1 MAANLPAPLHGKTL
15 HLDQIELTDTALAV
29 LKAIASNQR
38 WRILQCLSGGTQ
50 SVVAVAEALR
60 MPLSTAT
67 AHIRILEDAGL
78 IVTELRPAAH
88 GLQKMCART
97 YDNVLID
104 LPRIAPEPY
113 GVVEVSMPIGAY
125 NHAEVMPTCGLA
137 TTTGLIG
144 FLDDP
149 VSFFEPNR
157 VNAGLIWFR
166 HGFLEWTFPNRLPPG
181 ARLESVQ
188 VSMEICSEAPLH
200 NNNWPSDI
208 TLLINGVEIG
218 TWTSPG
224 DFGGERGALTP
235 AWWDDKD
242 SQYGLL
248 KRWTV
253 GSRGSFID
261 GLPLSPVASD
271 ALNIPGRPLITLRL
285 GVPRDASHVGG
296 INLFGRTFG
305 NYPQDLVL
313 RLTYRPHTGSGTDEL
328 RGRQK

>member
-1 MAANLPAPLHGKTL
+1 MTANLPTPLHGKTL
-15 HLDQIELTDTALAV
+15 HLDQVELTDTALAV
-29 LKAIASNQR
+29 LKAIASDQR

-50 SVVAVAEALR
+50 SVVAVAQALD

-67 AHIRILEDAGL
+67 AHIRILEEAGL
-78 IVTELRPAAH
+78 IVSELRPAAH

-104 LPRIAPEPY
+104 LPRVAPEPHA
-113 GVVEVSMPIGAY
+113 VVEASMPIGAY
-125 NHAEVMPTCGLA
+125 NGADVAPTCGLA
-137 TTTGLIG
+137 TTAGLIG

-149 VSFFEPNR
+149 VSFFEPDR
-157 VNAGLIWFR
+157 VHAGLLWFR
-166 HGFLEWTFPNRLPPG
+166 HGYLEWTFPNRLPPG

-200 NNNWPSDI
+200 NDSWPSDI
-208 TLLINGVEIG
+208 TLWVNGVEIG

-224 DFGGERGALTP
+224 DFGGERGSLTP
-235 AWWDDKD
+235 SWWDNKD

-253 GSRGSFID
+253 AEHGSFID
-261 GLPLSPVASD
+261 GLPLSPVTSGE
-271 ALNIPGRPLITLRL
+271 LNITNQSVITVRL
-285 GVPRDASHVGG
+285 GVRQNAAHVGG
-296 INLFGRTFG
+296 INLFGHTFG

-313 RLTYRPHTGSGTDEL
+313 RLTYRPHTGDGTAGL
-328 RGRQK
+328 RGRRT